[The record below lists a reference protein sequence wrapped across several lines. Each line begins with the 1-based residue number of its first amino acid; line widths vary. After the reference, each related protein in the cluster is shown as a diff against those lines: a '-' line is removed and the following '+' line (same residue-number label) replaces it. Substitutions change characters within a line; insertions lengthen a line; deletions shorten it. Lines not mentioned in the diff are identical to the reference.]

1 MTQGE
6 VEDPKQSLSVED
18 VLVKLFFDVG
28 LTGQPVDSCR
38 LRMFQMDFLLDLRAY
53 LLSTLSNIGKTLV
66 PLFHPSPSLISRE
79 YNIDQE
85 PLSLSGSIQ
94 TSFYRIPVTYQSLA
108 LESFS
113 SSQV

>member
-38 LRMFQMDFLLDLRAY
+38 LRMSQMDFLLDLRAY
-53 LLSTLSNIGKTLV
+53 LLSTLSNIGKTLA

-79 YNIDQE
+79 YNKNLFLYRVQSRR
-85 PLSLSGSIQ
+85 PSIV
-94 TSFYRIPVTYQSLA
+94 FL
-108 LESFS
+108 
-113 SSQV
+113 